1 MQYLLTREELDALKN
16 NKAIRAEYAR
26 QVEDLKQAFVGDMR
40 KVVMART
47 GGEWASADLRRFCA
61 DVEKCLTHFSL
72 ENSGCALTADVVES
86 PQ

>member
-40 KVVMART
+40 ARGVNGRVPTFGASVLMSRNASPIFLLKIVVVLSQPM
-47 GGEWASADLRRFCA
+47 W
-61 DVEKCLTHFSL
+61 
-72 ENSGCALTADVVES
+72 
-86 PQ
+86 